1 MKIAFQNL
9 GPLHECKVELGDL
22 TIVTGHNNTGKTY
35 VTYGVFGL
43 LAGWRHWLR
52 MPSFEGAVSELISKG
67 VAALDLEQFSN
78 TGFRHHLTKLAHSYK
93 ENLSRVL
100 AAEQDRF

>member
-1 MKIAFQNL
+1 MKIDFKNL

-52 MPSFEGAVSELISKG
+52 LPQFQAVAHELMTVGHSD
-67 VAALDLEQFSN
+67 LDMHQFAGSA
-78 TGFRHHLTKLAHSYK
+78 FRGI
-93 ENLSRVL
+93 
-100 AAEQDRF
+100 